1 MNWLMTRAIR
11 PAPPPQYDGRDGKS
25 LRSILQHAEIVGLE
39 GDDHDHAEA
48 VHQERIVSSFPQFV
62 HGTKEIRL
70 RFRPVGVH
78 EPHGV
83 DEEKI
88 GTTFELVFREQAQQQ
103 KASLRLPC
111 RKCVLDVVGG
121 KREGALFLPRLE
133 VMENGFLHVVRPIVI
148 RSAGVQGALVL
159 KAGGLPVQTAQ
170 AVAKQG
176 VKAIANGIASYPLKV
191 QVATLYP
198 VQKLRRV
205 GALEQARQLVEG
217 EIVELGKLEQ
227 EGLLI
232 VGDRGEEFFEKP
244 KEQGIDAFGRRSWG
258 RFSGEYPRMAD
269 DVDASRPPLADADKG
284 FELVVIEL
292 HAIDVLHECLNL
304 MPLEQEVRHIE
315 QTAAGVKEQLARE
328 DAGVFA

>member
-1 MNWLMTRAIR
+1 MNWLMTRAMR

-25 LRSILQHAEIVGLE
+25 LRSILQHAEIVDLE

-48 VHQERIVSSFPQFV
+48 VHQERIVPSFPQFV

-159 KAGGLPVQTAQ
+159 KAG
-170 AVAKQG
+170 
-176 VKAIANGIASYPLKV
+176 
-191 QVATLYP
+191 
-198 VQKLRRV
+198 
-205 GALEQARQLVEG
+205 
-217 EIVELGKLEQ
+217 
-227 EGLLI
+227 
-232 VGDRGEEFFEKP
+232 
-244 KEQGIDAFGRRSWG
+244 
-258 RFSGEYPRMAD
+258 
-269 DVDASRPPLADADKG
+269 
-284 FELVVIEL
+284 
-292 HAIDVLHECLNL
+292 
-304 MPLEQEVRHIE
+304 
-315 QTAAGVKEQLARE
+315 
-328 DAGVFA
+328 